1 MILRFYWFDT
11 NSVKSSIIVNYDELY
26 AEHPVLVDQ
35 LFRNGIAAYEAFEK
49 ADPHYVN
56 SILYGRQ

>member
-1 MILRFYWFDT
+1 
-11 NSVKSSIIVNYDELY
+11 VNYDELY